1 MLIVGLA
8 LHEIISERVFKV
20 YLTWKYSKLIFFSN
34 FFNSFDEMIKEI
46 QKNYLMYFQA
56 KYTFEKRKK
65 KHKLSFHIKAWFIW
79 TS

>member
-1 MLIVGLA
+1 MKWYKKFKK
-8 LHEIISERVFKV
+8 II
-20 YLTWKYSKLIFFSN
+20 
-34 FFNSFDEMIKEI
+34 
-46 QKNYLMYFQA
+46 LMYFQA